1 MRVFKEDEAM
11 NFAICYWK
19 QTALRERATRGSWQI
34 VGGAEAGADT
44 VILIERGWGD
54 SSVQFIWFSSGK

>member
-1 MRVFKEDEAM
+1 M
-11 NFAICYWK
+11 NFAICYGK
-19 QTALRERATRGSWQI
+19 QMALRKRATSGSWQI

-44 VILIERGWGD
+44 VTLIERDWGD

>member
-11 NFAICYWK
+11 NFSICHGK
-19 QTALRERATRGSWQI
+19 QMALRERATSGSWQI
-34 VGGAEAGADT
+34 VGGAEAGADI

-54 SSVQFIWFSSGK
+54 GSGQFIWFSSGK